1 MLKTNTERK
10 NLRTIGPFMDHN
22 HRNGSMGDT
31 DPMLWY
37 NFDLELYQNNV
48 ATSYHVGCIEKS
60 CNINGLQEHNTH
72 DIWNP

>member
-31 DPMLWY
+31 DPML
-37 NFDLELYQNNV
+37 
-48 ATSYHVGCIEKS
+48 
-60 CNINGLQEHNTH
+60 
-72 DIWNP
+72 